1 MFKDIIGLNEII
13 RIVIIGVRKEILI
26 LILGIKEQN
35 DGLFYRGISAK
46 L

>member
-26 LILGIKEQN
+26 LILGIKEQKRRII
-35 DGLFYRGISAK
+35 L
-46 L
+46 